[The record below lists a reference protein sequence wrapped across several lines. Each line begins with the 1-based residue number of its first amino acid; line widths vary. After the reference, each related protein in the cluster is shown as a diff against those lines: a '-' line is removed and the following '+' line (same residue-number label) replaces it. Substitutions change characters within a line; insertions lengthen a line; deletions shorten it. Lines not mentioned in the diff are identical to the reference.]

1 MKDISET
8 PEFIGK
14 FCQCGLS
21 GVLGAGIRV
30 PPVLSQDIFSN
41 HISVGSCHQILGIRP
56 FISLGNVRMLHIL

>member
-30 PPVLSQDIFSN
+30 PPVLSQ
-41 HISVGSCHQILGIRP
+41 GSYIYEVEY
-56 FISLGNVRMLHIL
+56 ISLSIFLVCVVPVCYLL